1 MATLLIKN
9 SLLVDGTGGP
19 SRPADVLVEDGVIG
33 KISEANSLNT
43 EGVDQCIDAEGK
55 LLTPGFVDVHT
66 HYDGQA
72 TWDDEMQPSAPHGIT
87 TVVMGN
93 CGVGFAPSRPAER
106 QWLIE
111 LMEGV
116 EQIPGSA
123 LADGI
128 SWNWET
134 FPEYLDELASKPR
147 AIDIAAQVPH
157 GALRPYVM
165 GRKDDNDDGN
175 REASAA
181 EIEAM
186 SELTQE
192 AIGAG
197 AMAFSSNRIPMH
209 TSIHGDPVPG
219 TFASYE
225 ELSSLLRAANKSGNG
240 LFQVAP
246 AGSMGED
253 PDAPLREFAL
263 YKQLSDDTGCRVLFG
278 LGQITGQDTLWK
290 EMLKKT
296 EQANSD
302 GAKLTPWVASRPVCV
317 MFSIQGFTPFEDCPT
332 YQSLKSLSVL
342 ERASEMAKPEV
353 REKIL
358 SEQPDDHVLSL
369 LLAWNLTAS
378 FPMPDKQLFEPEP
391 KDSVAAIAERDGS
404 MANGPVAVFY
414 DNLVSIAHES
424 QGTGFVTT
432 YLSGYADGNVD
443 AVRSLLLHPD
453 TILGASD
460 GGAHVNVMCDASY
473 PSFMLQH
480 FVRDR
485 SRGEKIPLET
495 AIHLMAKQPADVYG
509 LYDRGSVEVGKK
521 ADLNIIDLENLE
533 LKMPRLID
541 DLPGNS
547 ERIVQDVEGFT
558 ATIVSG
564 ELTYQNGEF
573 TGAKPGRLL
582 RGRQAPAAE
591 TAAA

>member
-1 MATLLIKN
+1 VYREKPVLCPADKPLAEYRKWVKQFYCNT
-9 SLLVDGTGGP
+9 
-19 SRPADVLVEDGVIG
+19 PADVLVRDGVIA
-33 KISEANSLNT
+33 KIADAGSLDT
-43 EGVDQCIDAEGK
+43 EGVDECIDAQGK

-72 TWDDEMQPSAPHGIT
+72 TWDDELQPSAPHGIT

-128 SWNWET
+128 TWNWES

-157 GALRPYVM
+157 GALHPYIM

-181 EIEAM
+181 EIQAM

-192 AIGAG
+192 AIAAG

-225 ELSSLLRAANKSGNG
+225 ELSSLLKAANKNGNG
-240 LFQVAP
+240 MFQVAP

-263 YKQLSDDTGCRVLFG
+263 YQQLSNDTGCRVLFG

-296 EQANSD
+296 EQANSE

-317 MFSIQGFTPFEDCPT
+317 MFSIQGFTPFEDCPS
-332 YQSLKSLSVL
+332 YQALKSLTVM
-342 ERASEMAKPEV
+342 ERVAEMAKPEV

-358 SEQPDDHVLSL
+358 SEQPQDHVLSL
-369 LLAWNLTAS
+369 LIGMNLTAS
-378 FPMPDKQLFEPEP
+378 FPMPDKQLFEPGPE
-391 KDSVAAIAERDGS
+391 DSVAAIAK
-404 MANGPVAVFY
+404 
-414 DNLVSIAHES
+414 
-424 QGTGFVTT
+424 
-432 YLSGYADGNVD
+432 
-443 AVRSLLLHPD
+443 
-453 TILGASD
+453 
-460 GGAHVNVMCDASY
+460 
-473 PSFMLQH
+473 FMLQH

-485 SRGEKIPLET
+485 IRGEKIPLET
-495 AIHLMAKQPADVYG
+495 AIHLMSKQPADVYG
-509 LYDRGSVEVGKK
+509 LNDRGSVEVGKK
-521 ADLNIIDLENLE
+521 ADLNIIDLQNLD
-533 LKMPRLID
+533 LKMPRLVD
-541 DLPGNS
+541 DLPSNS
-547 ERIVQDVEGFT
+547 ERILQDVEGFT
-558 ATIVSG
+558 AIIV
-564 ELTYQNGEF
+564 NGEVTYRNGGY

-582 RGRQAPAAE
+582 RGRQAPA